1 MGAWGRV
8 WAGGAEGFRF
18 GPWPVAAGEVFA
30 RSEHAVAFVNLKPV
44 VPGHVLVSPLR
55 CVPRFSGLGAE
66 EVADLWSLAQAV
78 GSRVEPHYGAE
89 GLTLAIQDGPAAGQ
103 TVPHVHVHVLP
114 RRPGDFEPNDKVYDA
129 MDQGEKGLAE
139 GLDAEPER
147 KPRTPEEMAA
157 EAAALRELFPAASAD

>member
-1 MGAWGRV
+1 MPALGRV
-8 WAGGAEGFRF
+8 
-18 GPWPVAAGEVFA
+18 
-30 RSEHAVAFVNLKPV
+30 L
-44 VPGHVLVSPLR
+44 
-55 CVPRFSGLGAE
+55 PRTE

-103 TVPHVHVHVLP
+103 TVPHVHIHVLP